1 MKFSRMLN
9 VVDCHAEGESGKV
22 VVGGVG
28 NVPGQTMFDKR
39 VYLEQNLDQLRELLL
54 FEPRGAVWHN
64 ANIVLP
70 SNDPAASLGFVILE
84 ATEYPAMS
92 GSNTMC
98 VATVLLETG
107 MLPMTEPV
115 TDLVLESPAG
125 LIRVHCECRDGK
137 VVRVKFYNQPAFV
150 YYAREPIDVPG
161 VGRLVVDVAYG
172 GMTYVFVDASDLG
185 FHLNPDEGR
194 ALCEMGQR
202 IKTAAAEQLKVEH
215 PTNPDIPGITQTAF
229 TGPLYHETDE
239 NGDDMIR
246 SRNTVVVSPGRVD
259 RSPCGT
265 GTSARLA
272 VLHARGEIAPG
283 QLFRHESLIGSTFD
297 SRVEEITTLGD
308 RPAVIPSISGRSW
321 ITSFNQLVL
330 DPTDPFPH
338 GYTPSDTWMK
348 VDR

>member
-28 NVPGQTMFDKR
+28 NVPGETMFDKR

-70 SNDPAASLGFVILE
+70 SNHPDAQLGYVILE
-84 ATEYPAMS
+84 STEYPAMS

-107 MLPMTEPV
+107 MLPMEEPLTE
-115 TDLVLESPAG
+115 LVLESPAG
-125 LIRVHCECRDGK
+125 IIKVQCECRDGK
-137 VVRVKFYNQPAFV
+137 VLSAKLYNQPAFV
-150 YYAREPIDVPG
+150 YHLAETIDVPG
-161 VGRLVVDVAYG
+161 LGDITVDVAYG
-172 GMTYVFVDASDLG
+172 GMTYVLVDADALG
-185 FHLNPDEGR
+185 FSLRSDEAR
-194 ALCEMGQR
+194 QLCEVGQR
-202 IKTAAAEQLKVEH
+202 VKTAAAEQLVVEH
-215 PTNPDIPGITQTAF
+215 PVNPQIPGITQTAF
-229 TGPLYHETDE
+229 TGPLRRETDAE
-239 NGDDMIR
+239 GKEIVISKNAVI
-246 SRNTVVVSPGRVD
+246 VSPGRVD

-272 VLHARGEIAPG
+272 LLHARGEIQVG
-283 QLFRHESLIGSTFD
+283 QLFRHESLIGSHFD
-297 SRVEEITTLGD
+297 SWVENTTSVGD
-308 RPAVIPSISGRSW
+308 RAAVIPSVAGRSW

-330 DPTDPFPH
+330 DPADPFPH

-348 VDR
+348 VD

>member
-28 NVPGQTMFDKR
+28 NVPGHTMFEKR
-39 VYLEQNLDQLRELLL
+39 VYLQQNLDQLRELLL

-70 SNDPAASLGFVILE
+70 SNNPEASLGYVILE

-107 MLPMTEPV
+107 MLPMTEPA
-115 TDLVLESPAG
+115 TELVLESPAG
-125 LIRVHCECRDGK
+125 LIRVQCECRDGK
-137 VVRVKFYNQPAFV
+137 VVRAKLYNQPAFV
-150 YYAREPIDVPG
+150 YHQREQIEVPG
-161 VGRLVVDVAYG
+161 IGPVVVDVAYG
-172 GMTYVFVDASDLG
+172 GMTYVLVDASDLG
-185 FHLNPDEGR
+185 FDLNPDE
-194 ALCEMGQR
+194 AHTLCEVGQR
-202 IKTAAAEQLKVEH
+202 IKIAAADQLKVEH
-215 PTNPDIPGITQTAF
+215 PENADIPGITQTAF
-229 TGPLYHETDE
+229 TGPLRRERGEDGNE
-239 NGDDMIR
+239 MIL
-246 SRNTVVVSPGRVD
+246 SRNAVIVSPGRVD

-272 VLHARGEIAPG
+272 LLHARGDIEIG

-297 SRVEEITTLGD
+297 SRVEETTTVGD
-308 RPAVIPSISGRSW
+308 YRAVVPSISGRCW

-330 DPTDPFPH
+330 DPSDPFPH
-338 GYTPSDTWMK
+338 GYTPSDTWMR
-348 VDR
+348 VG

>member
-28 NVPGQTMFDKR
+28 DVPGETMFDKR

-70 SNDPAASLGFVILE
+70 SNNPRASLGYVILE
-84 ATEYPAMS
+84 STEYPAMS

-107 MLPMTEPV
+107 MLPMVEPV
-115 TDLVLESPAG
+115 TELVLESPAG
-125 LIRVHCECRDGK
+125 LIRVHCECRGGK
-137 VVRVKFYNQPAFV
+137 VLRAKLFNQPAFV
-150 YYAREPIDVPG
+150 YHSQVGIDVPG
-161 VGRLVVDVAYG
+161 IGRLMVDVAYG
-172 GMTYVFVDASDLG
+172 GMTYVLVEAADVG
-185 FHLNPDEGR
+185 FALHPDEAR
-194 ALCEMGQR
+194 SLCEVGQQ
-202 IKTAAAEQLKVEH
+202 IKTAAAQQLQVEH
-215 PTNPDIPGITQTAF
+215 PINPDIPGITQTAF
-229 TGPLYHETDE
+229 TGPLLRDTDADGNE
-239 NGDDMIR
+239 YLR
-246 SRNTVVVSPGRVD
+246 SKNAVIVSPGRVD

-272 VLHARGEIAPG
+272 VLHARGDIAPG
-283 QLFRHESLIGSTFD
+283 QLFRHESLIGSSFD
-297 SRVEEITTLGD
+297 ARVEELTTVGNY
-308 RPAVIPSISGRSW
+308 PAIVPSVSGRSW

-330 DPTDPFPH
+330 DPSDPFPH
-338 GYTPSDTWMK
+338 GYTPSDTWMSH
-348 VDR
+348 

>member
-1 MKFSRMLN
+1 MLN

-28 NVPGQTMFDKR
+28 DVPGDTMFDKR
-39 VYLEQNLDQLRELLL
+39 VYLEQHLDQLRELLL

-70 SNDPAASLGFVILE
+70 SNNPEAQLGYVILE
-84 ATEYPAMS
+84 STEYPAMS

-115 TDLVLESPAG
+115 TELVLESPAG
-125 LIRVHCECRDGK
+125 LIKVHCECRDGK
-137 VVRVKFYNQPAFV
+137 VLNAKLFNQPAFV
-150 YYAREPIDVPG
+150 YHMNREIDVPG
-161 VGRLVVDVAYG
+161 VGRIGVDVAYG
-172 GMTYVFVDASDLG
+172 GMTYVLVDAAELG
-185 FHLNPDEGR
+185 FALDPDEAR
-194 ALCEMGQR
+194 ALCELGQR
-202 IKTAAAEQLKVEH
+202 IKTAAAEQLVVEH
-215 PTNPDIPGITQTAF
+215 PENPDIPGITQTAF
-229 TGPLYHETDE
+229 TGPLRRERA
-239 NGDDMIR
+239 DDGSEI
-246 SRNTVVVSPGRVD
+246 VVSKNAVIVSPGRVD

-272 VLHARGEIAPG
+272 VLHARGEIEVG
-283 QLFRHESLIGSTFD
+283 QLFRHESLIGSQFD
-297 SRVEEITTLGD
+297 SRVEAVTSIGSYD
-308 RPAVIPSISGRSW
+308 AVIPSVAGRSW

-330 DPTDPFPH
+330 DPSDPFPH

-348 VDR
+348 VDGLS

>member
-39 VYLEQNLDQLRELLL
+39 VYLEENLDQLRELLL

-64 ANIVLP
+64 ANIVMP
-70 SNDPAASLGFVILE
+70 SNHPEASLGYVILE
-84 ATEYPAMS
+84 STEYPAMS

-115 TDLVLESPAG
+115 TELLLESPAG
-125 LIRVHCECRDGK
+125 LIRVHCECNDGK
-137 VVRVKFYNQPAFV
+137 VIRAKLYNQPAFV
-150 YYAREPIDVPG
+150 YHQRKAIDVPALG
-161 VGRLVVDVAYG
+161 QLVVDVAYG
-172 GMTYVFVDASDLG
+172 GMTYVLVDAADLG
-185 FHLNPDEGR
+185 LHLHPDEGR
-194 ALCEMGQR
+194 ALCELGQR
-202 IKTAAAEQLKVEH
+202 IKVAAAEQVDVEH
-215 PTNPDIPGITQTAF
+215 PTNPHFPGITQTAF
-229 TGPLYHETDE
+229 TGPLFRETDE
-239 NGDDMIR
+239 QGDDMIR
-246 SRNTVVVSPGRVD
+246 SRNAVVVSPGRID

-272 VLHARGEIAPG
+272 LLHARGDIEPG
-283 QLFRHESLIGSTFD
+283 QLFRHESLIGSIFD
-297 SRVEEITTLGD
+297 SRVEELTQLGGH
-308 RPAVIPSISGRSW
+308 PAVIPSISGRCW

-330 DPTDPFPH
+330 DPSDPFPH

-348 VDR
+348 LH